1 MITTTILSLYII
13 VFMSINLIAFILA
26 GFYYAAKIED
36 KNEYMNKMDA
46 FITSHTYITSACQ
59 AILIAIIVFHLKLSL
74 PYIIGVVALFLIAYI
89 INKVKVTI
97 NKREIKV
104 ALIDK
109 DGNTIENLSKKETEE
124 KEFLEKQIKEEVE
137 NNRIRYKKKA
147 AECIIFI
154 IFFIIPWILLSYKIL

>member
-89 INKVKVTI
+89 TSIVKVTI
-97 NKREIKV
+97 NKREVKV
-104 ALIDK
+104 ALVDK
-109 DGNTIENLSKKETEE
+109 DGNEITDLNKKETEK
-124 KEFLEKQIKEEVE
+124 KELLEKQVKEETE
-137 NNRIRYKKKA
+137 KNRIRYKEKA
-147 AECIIFI
+147 TKCIIFI
-154 IFFIIPWILLSYKIL
+154 IFFLIPWILLSYKMF